1 MTSLD
6 TRRAEPADVRGPF
19 HIRRKVVKVC
29 GLRLFASLLR
39 LFGELAEI
47 YPMVPFSTNNNY
59 GFSDYTPPT
68 SGWTP
73 LTSAETHSL
82 PTAATPEQPSA
93 MASARTCDHGVKRY
107 VICRKTNFA

>member
-73 LTSAETHSL
+73 LTSAET
-82 PTAATPEQPSA
+82 TPERSKSRCYYSMRMLPFHS
-93 MASARTCDHGVKRY
+93 S
-107 VICRKTNFA
+107 

>member
-29 GLRLFASLLR
+29 DFMLYTSVLM

-47 YPMVPFSTNNNY
+47 YSMVTFSTHNN
-59 GFSDYTPPT
+59 
-68 SGWTP
+68 
-73 LTSAETHSL
+73 
-82 PTAATPEQPSA
+82 
-93 MASARTCDHGVKRY
+93 
-107 VICRKTNFA
+107 

>member
-73 LTSAETHSL
+73 LTSAETR
-82 PTAATPEQPSA
+82 ATLTRAGCYIED
-93 MASARTCDHGVKRY
+93 T
-107 VICRKTNFA
+107 

>member
-73 LTSAETHSL
+73 LTSAETKIGCDGS
-82 PTAATPEQPSA
+82 AVEQGSGFQRAIQRP
-93 MASARTCDHGVKRY
+93 RTFHG
-107 VICRKTNFA
+107 